1 VSLSATEEG
10 DSVFLRNVDTDLQKH
25 TVPKPK
31 TTSASNSTMF
41 VHKNSISLSII
52 RNILKIFY
60 SLLIQ
65 KIQYPGGYSNGL
77 LAYHLSQRQWS
88 QKNTVG

>member
-10 DSVFLRNVDTDLQKH
+10 DSVFLLNVDIDLQKH

-41 VHKNSISLSII
+41 VHKNSTSFEYYQEHFLKYFIHCSF
-52 RNILKIFY
+52 RKYNILEATAM
-60 SLLIQ
+60 
-65 KIQYPGGYSNGL
+65 GC
-77 LAYHLSQRQWS
+77 
-88 QKNTVG
+88 